1 MKYLLIFLSAGIF
14 SVVCHAQQNEIA
26 DWQKKHPTVLFVEQ
40 SDYTT
45 EFQQQLASLNR
56 EVIVYQGEITMEDIN
71 SYTTVHQEKSTI
83 FNAEREE
90 DLEAI
95 KIWLSQNQGLKIV
108 PKSMF
113 NGHAEEEQN
122 FLIQSGAMILQGEK
136 ITLQDIENYEAT
148 H

>member
-40 SDYTT
+40 SDYTI
-45 EFQQQLASLNR
+45 EFQQQLAPLNR

-71 SYTTVHQEKSTI
+71 SYAAAHQEKSTI
-83 FNAEREE
+83 FSVEREE

-95 KIWLSQNQGLKIV
+95 KIWLSEHPDLKIV
-108 PKSMF
+108 ARSVFLAQLQK
-113 NGHAEEEQN
+113 EQD
-122 FLIQSGAMILQGEK
+122 FLIGSDAMILQGEK

>member
-95 KIWLSQNQGLKIV
+95 KIWLSQNHGLKIV
-108 PKSMF
+108 PKSLF
-113 NGHAEEEQN
+113 NTQTQEEQN